1 MKKMREMCMNCAGT
15 GYPNQVIKASEDG
28 TLRAFKG
35 EPCEKC
41 DGKGY
46 HEYAVFTVA
55 EAEAILAELYEKH
68 QETGE
73 CGVYEIEDGKLGE
86 KITDL

>member
-1 MKKMREMCMNCAGT
+1 MERIREMCKHCAGT
-15 GYPNQVIKASEDG
+15 GYPNQIIKPSEDG

-46 HEYAVFTVA
+46 YEYALFTVE
-55 EAEAILAELYEKH
+55 EAKAIMAH
-68 QETGE
+68 
-73 CGVYEIEDGKLGE
+73 CGLPVSI
-86 KITDL
+86 